1 MHYVVFIILAGLL
14 IGNIIMNNYRKF
26 LEQDYAEKLAK
37 SESIEYYNGFINE
50 DINFYDN
57 DKELMLKHRRFIKYI
72 YSTFPKYMI
81 HRNIIIY
88 YYKSKKCSITILNKL
103 AISRTSLK
111 RIINDSIEE
120 GWLESRVDSANKRQI
135 LIYPT
140 KLRLKFWLLYCKNKL
155 NSEIKHKV
163 DIARNKIIE
172 YDKIESIKQK
182 FNTNTIKKEII

>member
-14 IGNIIMNNYRKF
+14 NGKIIMNNYRKF

-37 SESIEYYNGFINE
+37 SESTEYYNGFINE
-50 DINFYDN
+50 DINFYNN
-57 DKELMLKHRRFIKYI
+57 DRELMLKHRRFIKYI

-103 AISRTSLK
+103 DISRTSLK

-140 KLRLKFWLLYCKNKL
+140 KLRLKFSILLIQSPNKL
-155 NSEIKHKV
+155 
-163 DIARNKIIE
+163 
-172 YDKIESIKQK
+172 
-182 FNTNTIKKEII
+182 

>member
-14 IGNIIMNNYRKF
+14 NGNIIMNNYRKF

-37 SESIEYYNGFINE
+37 SESTEYYNGFINE

-88 YYKSKKCSITILNKL
+88 Y
-103 AISRTSLK
+103 
-111 RIINDSIEE
+111 
-120 GWLESRVDSANKRQI
+120 
-135 LIYPT
+135 
-140 KLRLKFWLLYCKNKL
+140 
-155 NSEIKHKV
+155 
-163 DIARNKIIE
+163 
-172 YDKIESIKQK
+172 
-182 FNTNTIKKEII
+182 

>member
-1 MHYVVFIILAGLL
+1 
-14 IGNIIMNNYRKF
+14 MNNYRKF

-37 SESIEYYNGFINE
+37 SESTEYYNGFINE

-57 DKELMLKHRRFIKYI
+57 DRELMFKHRRFIKYI

-103 AISRTSLK
+103 DISRTSLK

-172 YDKIESIKQK
+172 YDKIENIKQK

>member
-1 MHYVVFIILAGLL
+1 
-14 IGNIIMNNYRKF
+14 MNNYRKF

-37 SESIEYYNGFINE
+37 SESMEYYNGFINK
-50 DINFYDN
+50 DINFYNN
-57 DKELMLKHRRFIKYI
+57 DKELMLKHQRFIKYI
-72 YSTFPKYMI
+72 YSTFPKYVV

-120 GWLESRVDSANKRQI
+120 GWLESRVDSTNKRQV

-140 KLRLKFWLLYCKNKL
+140 KLRLKFWLLYCRNKL

-163 DIARNKIIE
+163 DKARNKIIE
-172 YDKIESIKQK
+172 YDEIEKIKQK
-182 FNTNTIKKEII
+182 FNTNIIDKEII

>member
-1 MHYVVFIILAGLL
+1 
-14 IGNIIMNNYRKF
+14 MNNYRKF

-37 SESIEYYNGFINE
+37 SESTEYYNGFINE
-50 DINFYDN
+50 DINFYNN
-57 DKELMLKHRRFIKYI
+57 DRELMLKHRRFIKYI

-103 AISRTSLK
+103 DISRTSLK

-120 GWLESRVDSANKRQI
+120 GWLESRVDSTNKRQI

-163 DIARNKIIE
+163 NIARNKIIE
-172 YDKIESIKQK
+172 YDNIENIKQK
-182 FNTNTIKKEII
+182 FNANTIKKEII

>member
-1 MHYVVFIILAGLL
+1 
-14 IGNIIMNNYRKF
+14 MNNYRNF

-37 SESIEYYNGFINE
+37 SESTEYYNGFINE
-50 DINFYDN
+50 DISFYDN

-72 YSTFPKYMI
+72 YSTFPKYI
-81 HRNIIIY
+81 LHRNIIIY
-88 YYKSKKCSITILNKL
+88 YYKSKKCSITTLNKL

-120 GWLESRVDSANKRQI
+120 GWLENSVDSTNKRQI

-140 KLRLKFWLLYCKNKL
+140 QLRIKFWLLYCKHKL
-155 NSEIKHKV
+155 NSEIKHKL

-172 YDKIESIKQK
+172 YDNIEKIKQK
-182 FNTNTIKKEII
+182 FNMNTIKKK

>member
-1 MHYVVFIILAGLL
+1 
-14 IGNIIMNNYRKF
+14 MNTYRKF
-26 LEQDYAEKLAK
+26 LEQDYTEKLAK
-37 SESIEYYNGFINE
+37 SESAEYYNGFINK

-57 DKELMLKHRRFIKYI
+57 DKELMLKHHRFIKYI
-72 YSTFPKYMI
+72 YSTFPKYVI

-88 YYKSKKCSITILNKL
+88 YYNSKKCSITVLNKS
-103 AISRTSLK
+103 ASISRTSLK

-120 GWLESRVDSANKRQI
+120 GWLESRVDSTNKRQI

-140 KLRLKFWLLYCKNKL
+140 KLRLKFWLLYCRNKL

-163 DIARNKIIE
+163 DIARNKVIE
-172 YDKIESIKQK
+172 FDNIENIKQK

>member
-1 MHYVVFIILAGLL
+1 
-14 IGNIIMNNYRKF
+14 MNDYRNF

-37 SESIEYYNGFINE
+37 SESIENYNKFINK
-50 DINFYDN
+50 NLKHYDN
-57 DKELMLKHRRFIKYI
+57 DKALMVAHNRFIKYI
-72 YSTFPKYMI
+72 YSTFPKYVI

-88 YYKSKKCSITILNKL
+88 YYKSLKCSITALNKT
-103 AISRTSLK
+103 AFISRTSLK

-120 GWLESRVDSANKRQI
+120 GWLESRVDSTNKRQI

-140 KLRLKFWLLYCKNKL
+140 KLRLKFWLLYCRNKL

-163 DIARNKIIE
+163 DIARNKVIE
-172 YDKIESIKQK
+172 FDNIENIKQK

>member
-1 MHYVVFIILAGLL
+1 
-14 IGNIIMNNYRKF
+14 MNNYRKF

-37 SESIEYYNGFINE
+37 SESTEYYNGFINE

-72 YSTFPKYMI
+72 YSTFPKYII

-103 AISRTSLK
+103 DISRTSLK

-120 GWLESRVDSANKRQI
+120 GWLETRVDSANKRQI

-172 YDKIESIKQK
+172 YDKIENIKQK